1 MKFTIM
7 GFSQEKLKE
16 LDLDL
21 TDSLI
26 IRWFVDFKDSGNM
39 ASEILEND
47 KYYWIKYEYLLEE
60 IPIININNKKT
71 LGRRLKTLSEKGVL
85 KQFIKRKGGIFTL
98 YTLGEKYKLLISNNL
113 VTQKSQGYTLK
124 SNKGSDSKVTTK
136 DSSIKEINLLKDS
149 YTKDIYT
156 DVYNYYLSK
165 SNLIKHKNFTN
176 DMKKAIDRAM
186 KELKLDLD
194 YFKRIID
201 RHSEKVEAT
210 KNNGQFKVKTRTIQE
225 LFGQKKKDSVSLI
238 CSDYLDEV
246 HEHKKIENNKNK
258 TKEQIEKESLEK
270 YGF

>member
-7 GFSQEKLKE
+7 GFNQEKLKE

-26 IRWFVDFKDSGNM
+26 LRWFVDFKDSGYM
-39 ASEILEND
+39 TTEIFEND
-47 KYYWIKYEYLLEE
+47 KYYWIKYEYLLQE

-113 VTQKSQGYTLK
+113 VTQKSQGYTLE
-124 SNKGSDSKVTTK
+124 SHKGSDSKVTTK

-149 YTKDIYT
+149 NTK
-156 DVYNYYLSK
+156 
-165 SNLIKHKNFTN
+165 H
-176 DMKKAIDRAM
+176 
-186 KELKLDLD
+186 
-194 YFKRIID
+194 
-201 RHSEKVEAT
+201 
-210 KNNGQFKVKTRTIQE
+210 
-225 LFGQKKKDSVSLI
+225 
-238 CSDYLDEV
+238 
-246 HEHKKIENNKNK
+246 NK
-258 TKEQIEKESLEK
+258 TKNIKLYEQLEELQIDNDLKEKIIEFIDFRKEINKPITIRSIKTSIEQIGKKFDSKQHLIESIDNSIMNGWQGLFPMKTNKNNYKEKNFKTKEEINKESVEK